1 VYSYRVDPAPQRPL
15 TESEEGL
22 LRLGVGGQTLI
33 VEAELARKSL
43 ALDEALGEL
52 KVRNQMLERAQKE
65 NAVLA
70 EALTQTRA
78 ELDTFVYSVSH
89 DLRTPLRAMQG
100 LGFAL
105 EEDFSNQLAPQA
117 RDYLRRIVAA
127 AKRLDVLILD
137 LLAYSR
143 IGRNRDARRE
153 VDLDEI
159 WRAVLD
165 SLCEGSSVVSL
176 REPLGRVWGHPFTLQ
191 QVATNL
197 LANAVTFVAEGVEP
211 RIEVTSR
218 ASEGRVRVCV
228 SDNGIGIDPAHH
240 TRIFGIFERLHGV
253 EQYPGTG
260 IGLAI
265 VKKGVEGMRGT
276 VGVESQREGGSCF
289 WFELEQA
296 QAS

>member
-1 VYSYRVDPAPQRPL
+1 VYSCLVDPAPQRPL

-22 LRLGVGGQTLI
+22 LRLGVGSETL
-33 VEAELARKSL
+33 VAQAELARKSL
-43 ALDEALGEL
+43 ALEEALREL
-52 KVRNQMLERAQKE
+52 KAQNQLLERAQKE
-65 NAVLA
+65 NALLSQ
-70 EALTQTRA
+70 ALTQARA

-105 EEDFSNQLAPQA
+105 EEDFSSQLAPQA

-165 SLCEGSSVVSL
+165 SLCEGSRVVSL
-176 REPLGRVWGHPFTLQ
+176 KEPLGRVWGHPFTLQ

-211 RIEVTSR
+211 RVEVTSR
-218 ASEGRVRVCV
+218 ASEGRVRVLV
-228 SDNGIGIDPAHH
+228 RDNGIGIDPAHH
-240 TRIFGIFERLHGV
+240 GRIFGIFERLHGV

-265 VKKGVEGMRGT
+265 VKKGVEGMQGT
-276 VGVESQREGGSCF
+276 VGVESQGEGGSCF

-296 QAS
+296 QPS